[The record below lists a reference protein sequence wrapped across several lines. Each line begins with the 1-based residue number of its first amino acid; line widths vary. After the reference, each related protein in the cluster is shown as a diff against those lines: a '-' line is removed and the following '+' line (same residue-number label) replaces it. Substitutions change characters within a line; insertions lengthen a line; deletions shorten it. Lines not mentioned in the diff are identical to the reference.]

1 MAEANEVAQRVE
13 RALATDTRIDH
24 SKIQVRVTSDGVVTL
39 TGQVKTFSEKITA
52 EEITARVTGVVD
64 IKNEIGVLPEIPRS
78 DEKITA
84 EIREALERDVW
95 VDDTKIGIE
104 TVNGVVFLR
113 GTVAALHEREEAENV
128 ARWAAGVIDV
138 VNHINV
144 EPRMKLADEEIAR
157 DVRAALLKNTRLD
170 LTEMGVIAK
179 DGVVHL
185 TGTVRNYTQKKIAE
199 YIAFGVPGVVD
210 VVNDL
215 SVKLER
221 AA

>member
-1 MAEANEVAQRVE
+1 MTGTGEIVRQVE

-24 SKIQVRVTSDGVVTL
+24 SKIQVRATSDGVVTL
-39 TGQVKTFSEKITA
+39 TGQVKTLNEKITA
-52 EEITARVTGVVD
+52 EEIVARVTGVRD
-64 IKNEIGVLPEIPRS
+64 IKNEISVLPEIPRS
-78 DEKITA
+78 DEKITS

-95 VDDTKIGIE
+95 IDSTRIGIE

-113 GTVAALHEREEAENV
+113 GTVSALPERAEAENV
-128 ARWAAGVIDV
+128 ARWVAGVIDV

-170 LTEMGVIAK
+170 LTEIGVVAK

-185 TGTVRNYTQKKIAE
+185 TGTVRSYTQKRIAE

-215 SVKLER
+215 SVELGR
-221 AA
+221 VA